1 MEKGERTLIFILY
14 PSAFWPWSFRMSG
27 YRAERASQR
36 IQQEISLLFEREVSD
51 PRLASVN
58 VTRVEVSSDLR
69 YAKIFVAPITG
80 DEDATRAMM
89 DALDRATGFF
99 RHRIA
104 QSLDLRL
111 APEVRFLLDR
121 SIEKG
126 ERFLRA
132 LDQVHAST
140 NTNE

>member
-1 MEKGERTLIFILY
+1 M
-14 PSAFWPWSFRMSG
+14 AG
-27 YRAERASQR
+27 YRAARASQR
-36 IQQEISLLFEREVSD
+36 IQQEISVMFEREVSD
-51 PRLASVN
+51 PRLAGVN
-58 VTRVEVSSDLR
+58 VTRVEVSGDLR

-80 DEDATRAMM
+80 DDDATRAMM

-99 RHRIA
+99 RHRVA
-104 QSLDLRL
+104 QSLDLRF

-132 LDQVHAST
+132 LEEMRAS
-140 NTNE
+140 EQKDK

>member
-1 MEKGERTLIFILY
+1 M
-14 PSAFWPWSFRMSG
+14 AG
-27 YRAERASQR
+27 YRAARASQR
-36 IQQEISLLFEREVSD
+36 IQQEIAMLFEREVSD

-58 VTRVEVSSDLR
+58 ITRVEVSGDLR
-69 YAKIFVAPITG
+69 YAKVFVAPITG
-80 DEDATRAMM
+80 DDDATRAMT

-104 QSLDLRL
+104 ERLDLRV
-111 APEVRFLLDR
+111 APEVRFLLDH

-132 LDQVHAST
+132 LEQVSK
-140 NTNE
+140 NRDEP